1 MISLLV
7 LTLDKDLAT
16 HGLTNY
22 YNKLKNDKIFSKKI
36 FISLLVLLITY
47 LQVLGTNQINLSPIQ
62 AM

>member
-16 HGLTNY
+16 PGLTNY
-22 YNKLKNDKIFSKKI
+22 YNNLKNDKIFSKKI

-47 LQVLGTNQINLSPIQ
+47 LHVLGTNLINLSPIQ